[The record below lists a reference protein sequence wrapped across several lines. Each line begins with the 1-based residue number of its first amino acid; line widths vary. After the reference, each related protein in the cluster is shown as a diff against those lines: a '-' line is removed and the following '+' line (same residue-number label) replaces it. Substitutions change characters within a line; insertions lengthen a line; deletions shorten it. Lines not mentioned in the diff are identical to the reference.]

1 MGHCAGTRT
10 WAVCKDNYDSPCP
23 WTQYHWSMD
32 FRSGKILEIKSN
44 PLTVAIK
51 GLRLEGLGDLSKI
64 TLVTGERQN
73 EVLGLLIPR
82 QSDVSDEGGGLVLPN
97 TGKK

>member
-1 MGHCAGTRT
+1 
-10 WAVCKDNYDSPCP
+10 
-23 WTQYHWSMD
+23 MD

-44 PLTVAIK
+44 PLTVEIK
-51 GLRLEGLGDLSKI
+51 DLRLEGLGDLSTI

-82 QSDVSDEGGGLVLPN
+82 QSDVSDEGGGLVPPK